1 MKNDP
6 YAKDLAGLKYRQRV
20 KPSKRQIRK
29 ARIQKA
35 ILKEALFEE
44 AVEREEREEY
54 EAQMAH
60 NLSLRYPGC

>member
-1 MKNDP
+1 LKNDL
-6 YAKDLAGLKYRQRV
+6 YAKELAGSKYRQRV

-29 ARIQKA
+29 ARMAKA
-35 ILKEALFEE
+35 ALKEAIFEE

-60 NLSLRYPGC
+60 NRSLRYPGC